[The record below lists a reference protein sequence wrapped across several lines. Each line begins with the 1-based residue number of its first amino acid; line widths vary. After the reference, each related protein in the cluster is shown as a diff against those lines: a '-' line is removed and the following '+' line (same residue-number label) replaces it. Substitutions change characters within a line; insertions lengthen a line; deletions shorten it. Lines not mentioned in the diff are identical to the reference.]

1 MATTP
6 VPYTSYDQVPTH
18 RKQWFFWL
26 TWFLFAPVAIAILI
40 TGDVYYP
47 KKGEV
52 RAFGLANRIVAMLIA
67 LFWSI
72 ALISGIIEGVR
83 GGAGSP

>member
-1 MATTP
+1 MTTNPTPYAT
-6 VPYTSYDQVPTH
+6 YDQVPTH

-26 TWFLFAPVAIAILI
+26 TWFLLAPAAIAILI

-52 RAFGLANRIVAMLIA
+52 RAFGPANRIVAILIG
-67 LFWSI
+67 L
-72 ALISGIIEGVR
+72 
-83 GGAGSP
+83 